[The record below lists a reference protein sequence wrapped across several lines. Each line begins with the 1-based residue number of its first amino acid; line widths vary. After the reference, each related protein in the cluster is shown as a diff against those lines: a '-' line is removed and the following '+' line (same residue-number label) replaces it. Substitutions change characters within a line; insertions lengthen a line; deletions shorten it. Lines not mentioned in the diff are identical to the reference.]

1 MNDLRGFIMPSFIQ
15 GFKLAH
21 DRGIKAKPLWCL
33 VWAVILIT
41 LGMGFWMNVRIG
53 YQHGGLQCDPWY
65 GGSGAQVVA
74 LSNASLMNGVKANP
88 LGNTLWMLLGGALAL
103 GMLWAR
109 SFLPGFP
116 LHPIGFLMCDSYAA
130 HQVWFSIFLGWLCK
144 VLITRFGGVET
155 YRKAIPIFLGVVLG
169 DVAMMI
175 FWLIVDGFTGR
186 VLHNLTPA

>member
-1 MNDLRGFIMPSFIQ
+1 
-15 GFKLAH
+15 
-21 DRGIKAKPLWCL
+21 
-33 VWAVILIT
+33 
-41 LGMGFWMNVRIG
+41 
-53 YQHGGLQCDPWY
+53 
-65 GGSGAQVVA
+65 
-74 LSNASLMNGVKANP
+74 
-88 LGNTLWMLLGGALAL
+88 MLLGGALAL